1 MKYIHQLFTLTVLLF
16 GASAMAQP
24 FSLDPNINPA
34 ELTLVNFN
42 PAKQPL
48 AKGHISVTD
57 VTQVKDT
64 QYYFLKGFSIYS
76 PAYVGITAKDKKQ
89 GISIDLF
96 KENWLAASRSGVTD
110 GEGHW
115 EDKFKTEGD
124 LGIRVIIKDKPS
136 SYALV
141 VWEGK
146 EADINMPSAFAYS
159 AGGGS
164 TGGGNKK
171 ILLYAAIAA
180 VVLLLVIVFFIKRK
194 KK

>member
-1 MKYIHQLFTLTVLLF
+1 MKYIHHLFILAVLLS
-16 GASAMAQP
+16 GESAMAQP
-24 FSLDPNINPA
+24 FSLDPNINPT

-76 PAYVGITAKDKKQ
+76 PAYVGITAKDKRQ
-89 GISIDLF
+89 GISIDLY
-96 KENWLAASRSGVTD
+96 KENWLASSRSGVTD

-124 LGIRVIIKDKPS
+124 FGIRVIIKDKPS

-159 AGGGS
+159 AGGS

-171 ILLYAAIAA
+171 IILYAAIAA
-180 VVLLLVIVFFIKRK
+180 VVLLLAIVFFIKRK